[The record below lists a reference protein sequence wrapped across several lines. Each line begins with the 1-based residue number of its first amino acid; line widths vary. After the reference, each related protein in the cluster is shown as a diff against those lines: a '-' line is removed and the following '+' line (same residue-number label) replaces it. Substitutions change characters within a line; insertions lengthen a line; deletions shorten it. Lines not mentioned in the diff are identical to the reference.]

1 MGIVGLAA
9 VIGLFGSA
17 LLIGL
22 RWAMRAPPAGAAFA
36 LVPVLWLL
44 MAVGIWNGL
53 GIVAGIPLVA
63 MTWLSLGLVAVRL
76 D

>member
-1 MGIVGLAA
+1 MIGLAA
-9 VIGLFGSA
+9 VLA
-17 LLIGL
+17 LLGSGLVVGL
-22 RWAMRAPPAGAAFA
+22 RWALRAPPAGAAFA

-53 GIVAGIPLVA
+53 GIVAGIPLAA
-63 MTWLSLGLVAVRL
+63 MTWLSLGLAAVRL